1 MDLAV
6 HPTASRTPLR
16 LGLADADGLARGAGD
31 IEGGREMSTKK
42 KFPIALT
49 DNDEQRV
56 RLAAALEGCGFGRM
70 IVLLVREGL
79 KRRGGKIP
87 REEASHE
94 GEA

>member
-1 MDLAV
+1 MVMAV
-6 HPTASRTPLR
+6 HPATSRAPLRMGVADASR
-16 LGLADADGLARGAGD
+16 LARSAGD
-31 IEGGREMSTKK
+31 TEGGREMSTKK

-79 KRRGGKIP
+79 KRRGVKVA
-87 REEASHE
+87 REAPHEKHEA
-94 GEA
+94 

>member
-1 MDLAV
+1 
-6 HPTASRTPLR
+6 
-16 LGLADADGLARGAGD
+16 
-31 IEGGREMSTKK
+31 MSTKK

-79 KRRGGKIP
+79 KRRGVKVARADGKP
-87 REEASHE
+87 DGE
-94 GEA
+94 GA